1 MCECAV
7 TMQFFGNNTWEINQ
21 AWQNKL
27 IEHEWLKKPSLS
39 QKGHV
44 VLTWVQPL
52 LEICHCLF
60 LTSPT
65 TSHPLIPYLSFF
77 FFLLSLMFY
86 LNSST
91 LLLLCTLS
99 PSFFFPPSFLGYLL
113 TTSLCHIYLCWSN
126 VAGEV
131 CLSRRWQETGDSD
144 ACLLLCLLALSEQ
157 EKLHW
162 GFWHLKGV
170 ERVTGLHEGD
180 VSGKT
185 KARRESET
193 VAVAL
198 SFLDTNRGLL
208 GSGTT

>member
-1 MCECAV
+1 MKK
-7 TMQFFGNNTWEINQ
+7 QGNR
-21 AWQNKL
+21 
-27 IEHEWLKKPSLS
+27 
-39 QKGHV
+39 
-44 VLTWVQPL
+44 TWVVEEVFPFPEWACGADVSPTSL
-52 LEICHCLF
+52 GNLCHCLF

-65 TSHPLIPYLSFF
+65 TSHPLIPCLSIFF
-77 FFLLSLMFY
+77 FFHLCFTSTHQPSSSSHY
-86 LNSST
+86 LQ
-91 LLLLCTLS
+91 L
-99 PSFFFPPSFLGYLL
+99 FVFPPSFLGYLL

-131 CLSRRWQETGDSD
+131 CLSRRWQETGDSG
-144 ACLLLCLLALSEQ
+144 ACLVLCLLALSEQ

-162 GFWHLKGV
+162 GFWHLEGV

>member
-1 MCECAV
+1 M
-7 TMQFFGNNTWEINQ
+7 
-21 AWQNKL
+21 
-27 IEHEWLKKPSLS
+27 KK
-39 QKGHV
+39 QV
-44 VLTWVQPL
+44 NRTWVVEEAFPFPEGACGADVSPTSLGNLSLPL
-52 LEICHCLF
+52 LD
-60 LTSPT
+60 LTDHLSSP
-65 TSHPLIPYLSFF
+65 HPLFVLFF
-77 FFLLSLMFY
+77 ILLSLMFY

-144 ACLLLCLLALSEQ
+144 ACLVLCLLALSEQ

>member
-1 MCECAV
+1 MS
-7 TMQFFGNNTWEINQ
+7 GWR
-21 AWQNKL
+21 
-27 IEHEWLKKPSLS
+27 SLPFPRRGMWCWRES
-39 QKGHV
+39 NLSWKSVIASSWPHR
-44 VLTWVQPL
+44 P
-52 LEICHCLF
+52 
-60 LTSPT
+60 
-65 TSHPLIPYLSFF
+65 PLIRSSPICPF

-144 ACLLLCLLALSEQ
+144 ACLVLCLLALSEQ